1 MKKPLLL
8 LLTGILLLSSFA
20 SCSSCSRRGQY
31 EDQLESQK
39 VAESLDAIPETN
51 GNITGDNAPD
61 YETPVVLKT
70 GTVAYYEGKTVEELR
85 TIYNQTSK
93 DTYEKYVTPT
103 GRLYQTADGRM
114 LFYNKI
120 TGNFSPWCSDPLC
133 LGGEDCMWTFLSKID
148 YIGEEYI
155 YFTTGCNGDF
165 KLYRCDHQRNHIEL
179 LIDIYETF
187 EQDFDSFGNP
197 DGGHIHMDE
206 VTVLYDKGNML
217 YYMQSSYND
226 GNRVSS
232 VCAMDMN
239 SQESTVLSGNLDL
252 ELVTIVQ
259 DTVFYTLDSAPYDYY
274 KTDLTF
280 SSPKLIWQDVSLVSY
295 NHEYAILND
304 RSQGESDIYFAY
316 NLKTGEKIS
325 IDRNGYLYGNYV
337 YYMRTLT
344 EDEIA
349 TDPLKDYYGFRDPLA
364 TRDTVQ
370 QFQSKRA
377 GKIYRQRIDVEG
389 AEEECVFQLTYKD
402 IPVRLRDI
410 ELDGQVIY
418 FSYWTYEEYVNY
430 YNQDFSE
437 DEYDLIRYGMVDLQS
452 GSVMMLEIPQTE

>member
-1 MKKPLLL
+1 MKKALLITL
-8 LLTGILLLSSFA
+8 AMAILA
-20 SCSSCSRRGQY
+20 SALVSCSRRNQY

-39 VAESLDAIPETN
+39 EAESLDAIPETN
-51 GNITGDNAPD
+51 GNITGDNALD
-61 YETPVVLKT
+61 YETPVALKT
-70 GTVAYYEGKTVEELR
+70 GTASYYEGKTVEELR
-85 TIYNQTSK
+85 TIYSQTSK

-103 GRLYQTADGRM
+103 GRLYQTADGRT

-133 LGGEDCMWTFLSKID
+133 LGGEDCMWTFLSGIN
-148 YIGEEYI
+148 YIGDEYI
-155 YFTTGCNGDF
+155 YFTTDRDGDC

-197 DGGHIHMDE
+197 DGFSRQMDE
-206 VTVLYDKGNML
+206 VTVLYDKDNVL
-217 YYMQSSYND
+217 YYMQSYYND
-226 GNRVSS
+226 GDRINS

-239 SQESTVLSGNLDL
+239 SKESTVLSGDLDV
-252 ELVTIVQ
+252 ELVTIVN
-259 DTVFYTLDSAPYDYY
+259 DTVFYTLDDAPYDYY
-274 KTDLTF
+274 KTNLTF
-280 SSPKLIWQDVSLVSY
+280 SSPELIWQDMSLVSY

-304 RSQGESDIYFAY
+304 RSQGESDIYFSY

-325 IDRNGYLYGNYV
+325 IDHNGYLYGNYV
-337 YYMRTLT
+337 YYIRRLT
-344 EDEIA
+344 EEEIA
-349 TDPLKDYYGFRDPLA
+349 SDPLKDYYEYRDPLA

-377 GKIYRQRIDVEG
+377 GKIYRKRIDVEG
-389 AEEECVFQLTYKD
+389 AAEECIFQLTYKD

-418 FSYWTYEEYVNY
+418 FSYWTYDEYYNY
-430 YNQDFSE
+430 YNQDFSG
-437 DEYDLIRYGMVDLQS
+437 DEYDLVRYGMVDLQS
-452 GSVMMLEIPQTE
+452 GSVTMLEIPQDD

>member
-1 MKKPLLL
+1 METKRFFTAVLAALLL
-8 LLTGILLLSSFA
+8 A
-20 SCSSCSRRGQY
+20 STLASCSRRGQY

-39 VAESLDAIPETN
+39 IAESLDAIPETN

-85 TIYNQTSK
+85 SIYRQTSK
-93 DTYEKYVTPT
+93 DEYEKYVTPT
-103 GRLYQTADGRM
+103 GRLYQTADGRT

-133 LGGEDCMWTFLSKID
+133 LGGEDCTWTFLSKID

-155 YFTTGCNGDF
+155 YFTSEHNGNC

-179 LIDIYETF
+179 LIDINETVIPN
-187 EQDFDSFGNP
+187 FDSSGNP
-197 DGGHIHMDE
+197 DGYQIHLDE
-206 VTVLYDKGNML
+206 VTVLYDEGNVL
-217 YYMQSSYND
+217 YFMQSYYND
-226 GNRVSS
+226 GDRINS

-239 SQESTVLSGNLDL
+239 SKESTVLSGDLDV
-252 ELVTIVQ
+252 ELITIVN

-280 SSPKLIWQDVSLVSY
+280 SSSKLIWQDMSLVSY

-304 RSQGESDIYFAY
+304 RSQGESDIYFSY

-325 IDRNGYLYGNYV
+325 IDHNGYLYGNYV
-337 YYMRTLT
+337 YYIRRLT
-344 EDEIA
+344 EEEIA
-349 TDPLKDYYGFRDPLA
+349 SDPLKDYYEYRDPLA
-364 TRDTVQ
+364 TRDTIQ

-389 AEEECVFQLTYKD
+389 AEEECVFQLTYKG

-418 FSYWTYEEYVNY
+418 FSYWTYDEYYNY
-430 YNQDFSE
+430 YNQDFSG
-437 DEYDLIRYGMVDLQS
+437 DEYDRIQYGMVDLQN
-452 GSVMMLEIPQTE
+452 GSVTILELPQEE

>member
-1 MKKPLLL
+1 MKK
-8 LLTGILLLSSFA
+8 ILLITLTATLLSA
-20 SCSSCSRRGQY
+20 SLASCSRRGEY
-31 EDQLESQK
+31 EGALESQK
-39 VAESLDAIPETN
+39 VAESLEAIPETN
-51 GNITGDNAPD
+51 GHITGENAFD
-61 YETPVVLKT
+61 YDTPVILKT
-70 GTVAYYEGKTVEELR
+70 GTASYYDGKTIEELR
-85 TIYNQTSK
+85 TIYSQTSK
-93 DTYEKYVTPT
+93 DEYEKYITPT
-103 GRLYQTADGRM
+103 GRLYQTVDGRT

-133 LGGEDCMWTFLSKID
+133 LGGEDCMWTFLSGIN

-155 YFTTGCNGDF
+155 YFTTERDGDC

-197 DGGHIHMDE
+197 DGFHIHMDE
-206 VTVLYDKGNML
+206 VTVLYDKGNTL
-217 YYMQSSYND
+217 YFMQSYYND
-226 GNRVSS
+226 GDRVSS

-239 SQESTVLSGNLDL
+239 NQEIMVLSGDLDV
-252 ELVTIVQ
+252 ELVTIVN
-259 DTVFYTLDSAPYDYY
+259 DTVFYTLDNAPYDYY
-274 KTDLTF
+274 KSDLTF
-280 SSPKLIWQDVSLVSY
+280 SSPELIWEAVSLVSY

-325 IDRNGYLYGNYV
+325 IDRNGYLYENYV

-349 TDPLKDYYGFRDPLA
+349 TDPLKDYYEYRDPLA

-389 AEEECVFQLTYKD
+389 AAEECVFQLTYKD

-418 FSYWTYEEYVNY
+418 FSYWTYEEYDNY
-430 YNQDFSE
+430 YNQDFTE

-452 GSVMMLEIPQTE
+452 GSVTFPELPSEE

>member
-1 MKKPLLL
+1 MKKTLLL
-8 LLTGILLLSSFA
+8 ALTATLLLSSFV
-20 SCSSCSRRGQY
+20 SCSRRGQY
-31 EDQLESQK
+31 EDILESQK

-85 TIYNQTSK
+85 TIYSQTSK

-103 GRLYQTADGRM
+103 GRLYQTADGRT

-120 TGNFSPWCSDPLC
+120 TGNYSPWCSDPLC

-155 YFTTGCNGDF
+155 YFTSELNGDC

-179 LIDIYETF
+179 LIDINETF
-187 EQDFDSFGNP
+187 EQVFDSFGNP
-197 DGGHIHMDE
+197 NGFHRYMDE
-206 VTVLYDKGNML
+206 VTVLYDRGNVL
-217 YYMQSSYND
+217 YFMQSSYND
-226 GNRVSS
+226 GDRISS
-232 VCAMDMN
+232 VCAMDMGN
-239 SQESTVLSGNLDL
+239 KESTVLSGDLDV
-252 ELVTIVQ
+252 ELVTIVN
-259 DTVFYTLDSAPYDYY
+259 DAVFYTLDSAPYDYY
-274 KTDLTF
+274 KTDLNF
-280 SSPKLIWQDVSLVSY
+280 STSELIWQDVSLVSY

-304 RSQGESDIYFAY
+304 RSQGESDIYYCY
-316 NLKTGEKIS
+316 NFKTGEKIS

-349 TDPLKDYYGFRDPLA
+349 MDPLKDYYGFRDPLA
-364 TRDTVQ
+364 TRDTIQ

-418 FSYWTYEEYVNY
+418 FSYWTYDGYYNY
-430 YNQDFSE
+430 YNQKFSG
-437 DEYDLIRYGMVDLQS
+437 DEYKQIQYGIVDLQN
-452 GSVMMLEIPQTE
+452 GSVTILEIPQEE